1 MPPREVV
8 RLVIGSY
15 EFTEVESMS
24 IVSDLFAPAGSFRFQ
39 LGQKVSA
46 DPGARCAVWING
58 QIELTGIV
66 DRLEQTMDESTHGWV
81 ATGKSLIGL
90 VERSYITNW
99 SEPPTTLAAAAKRY
113 LGEIPFVHEL
123 PWTIEGDDPSVTH
136 AGLDVGD
143 TVFKV
148 LNEFAQNRGLLFW
161 ARGNGEIV
169 FGKAEGKGDPHYKLT
184 SRQIK
189 SRTIVQ
195 DISGLHSKILIVSD
209 SDAGHQVISATN
221 PSAPIKI
228 PFAAAYNGHDGS
240 GLQKQANEYTRQEKL
255 QAFSMD
261 CTVRGFSLN
270 GLNWAVNKRVQV
282 DDEVTG
288 FSDTLLVRTR
298 EFAFDKTSGSTTKL
312 SLSPILAEDVFK
324 AYPRKRKGADAW

>member
-1 MPPREVV
+1 MPPRDVV
-8 RLVIGSY
+8 RVIIGSY

-24 IVSDLFAPAGSFRFQ
+24 ILSDLFAPSGSFRFV

-66 DRLEQTMDESTHGWV
+66 DRLEQSADESSHGWV
-81 ATGKSLIGL
+81 ASGKSLIGL

-99 SEPPTTLAAAAKRY
+99 SAPPTTLKDAAERY
-113 LGEIPFVHEL
+113 LSQIPFVREL
-123 PWTIEGDDPSVTH
+123 PWTIEGKDPSVSH

-161 ARGNGEIV
+161 SKGNGEIV
-169 FGKAEGKGDPHYKLT
+169 FGKAVGKGDPHYKIT
-184 SRQIK
+184 ARQIK
-189 SRTIVQ
+189 SRNLVQ

-209 SDAGHQVISATN
+209 SDEGHQVITATN
-221 PSAPIKI
+221 ASAPIDI
-228 PFAAAYNGHDGS
+228 PFAAAYNGHDAS

-261 CTVRGFSLN
+261 CTAKGFSVN

-298 EFAFDKTSGSTTKL
+298 EFAFDKTNGSTTKL

-324 AYPRKRKGADAW
+324 AYPRKKKGAESW